1 MVVFRLISM
10 KFDYLVLEIMELVC
24 FNIQSYKQKIY
35 SVVGYLD
42 TISLE
47 LGQLVLIV
55 YNIFLTMLHTF

>member
-55 YNIFLTMLHTF
+55 YYIFLTMLHTF